1 MGHSLSRD
9 QRIML
14 STKPLHGPT
23 QGSKYPKFRY
33 LDPEFWV
40 LGLQFIAVLVQVLGN
55 SNLEELIMVMQ

>member
-14 STKPLHGPT
+14 STKPCMALPR
-23 QGSKYPKFRY
+23 GSKYPKFRY

-40 LGLQFIAVLVQVLGN
+40 LGLQLIAVLVQALGN
-55 SNLEELIMVMQ
+55 SNHAELW